1 MTIYDKKLL
10 LKAKRGDVT
19 AFEILT
25 KPYQKKVYNV
35 FLNMCNE
42 KDHASILTQ
51 EVFVRVYRSLND
63 LGDKPALLAL
73 IYKATKDIYVNSIT
87 NQNIVK
93 LK

>member
-1 MTIYDKKLL
+1 MTVYDKKLL

-25 KPYQKKVYNV
+25 KPYQKKIYNL
-35 FLNMCNE
+35 FLTICNE
-42 KDHASILTQ
+42 RDYASRLTQ
-51 EVFVRVYRSLND
+51 EVFVRVYRSLSD
-63 LGDKPALLAL
+63 LGDKPALPAL
-73 IYKATKDIYVNSIT
+73 IYKVTKDIYVNSIS